1 MDMFLSNKEIEL
13 EIDLESLPNTSFDL
27 PIDEII
33 CSVEDYDDWDYLEE
47 WEQVNIH
54 NSQNRFF

>member
-1 MDMFLSNKEIEL
+1 MINEEL
-13 EIDLESLPNTSFDL
+13 ELKLSTSFEI

-33 CSVEDYDDWDYLEE
+33 CNVEDYDDWDYLEE
-47 WEQVNIH
+47 WQQVNIH

>member
-1 MDMFLSNKEIEL
+1 MINEEL
-13 EIDLESLPNTSFDL
+13 ELKLSTSFEI

-33 CSVEDYDDWDYLEE
+33 CNVEDYDDCDYLEE
-47 WEQVNIH
+47 WQQVNIH